1 MSVSIHAAVGS
12 RPAGPDRTRVH
23 LKHRRRVGA
32 LTGVPEVDVVAV
44 VGVLQLVG
52 HDAQGHDLLPDE
64 RVGSGDVHV
73 HLRVVH
79 LVGQTLFHHLRE
91 IPEHSQTA
99 KKPQLSVP
107 QSKSLFELT
116 WSLKKLTINSMFKRV
131 LACTTWNTKHKPPHQ
146 PPRPPHQ
153 KKKPSLRP
161 EEIKNHFSLKVSIDA
176 SN

>member
-1 MSVSIHAAVGS
+1 MSVSVSIHAAVGS
-12 RPAGPDRTRVH
+12 RPAGPDRTRVRALH

-64 RVGSGDVHV
+64 RVGSGDVHI

-99 KKPQLSVP
+99 KNLSSASP
-107 QSKSLFELT
+107 NQSHCL
-116 WSLKKLTINSMFKRV
+116 N
-131 LACTTWNTKHKPPHQ
+131 
-146 PPRPPHQ
+146 
-153 KKKPSLRP
+153 
-161 EEIKNHFSLKVSIDA
+161 
-176 SN
+176 